1 MYPTFY
7 YLQETRLYL
16 CLVQKGIN
24 TALIEALRVRE
35 RLDKQ
40 RAGSRVA
47 KAL

>member
-7 YLQETRLYL
+7 YLQGTRPHLYL
-16 CLVQKGIN
+16 VQRGIN

-40 RAGSRVA
+40 RAGSKVA
-47 KAL
+47 EAL